1 MANMNKNNTH
11 RGVLEANPSQWD
23 EISGTGTTEQQ
34 QSIQEEIDG
43 LTQSI
48 SDGRVRFVDFGRG
61 YENMTVRDR
70 EELQEKLNSIS
81 TYDKDKQQLVDDLS
95 IVESDLTGGQR
106 TLPAREQDYLRAMGG
121 GDLDKGAA
129 MRTIELRHRVDV
141 ADTEM
146 DRFRTDRIA
155 RGALA
160 SIRNAFGDLM
170 MSKKDKDRRDTI
182 NHVAFDAEDELRR
195 LYSGDRSEGSRL
207 AVASYRYAKLAGYNE
222 KDHSDVWQ
230 SVLTEWRNEK
240 EEWGAES

>member
-1 MANMNKNNTH
+1 M
-11 RGVLEANPSQWD
+11 GGGLEANPSPWD
-23 EISGTGTTEQQ
+23 EISGIGTTEQQ

-48 SDGRVRFVDFGRG
+48 SDGRVRLVDYGRG

-95 IVESDLTGGQR
+95 IVESDLTGRQR

-129 MRTIELRHRVDV
+129 MRAIELRHRLDV

-170 MSKKDKDRRDTI
+170 MSKKDKDRKNTI
-182 NHVAFDAEDELRR
+182 NHVAFDAKDELRR
-195 LYSGDRSEGSRL
+195 LYSGDRSEESRL

>member
-1 MANMNKNNTH
+1 
-11 RGVLEANPSQWD
+11 
-23 EISGTGTTEQQ
+23 
-34 QSIQEEIDG
+34 
-43 LTQSI
+43 
-48 SDGRVRFVDFGRG
+48 
-61 YENMTVRDR
+61 MTVRDR
-70 EELQEKLNSIS
+70 DELQEKLNSIS

-95 IVESDLTGGQR
+95 VVESDLTGGQR
-106 TLPAREQDYLRAMGG
+106 MLPAREQDYLRAMGG

-129 MRTIELRHRVDV
+129 MRAVELRHRLDV

-182 NHVAFDAEDELRR
+182 NHVAFDASDELGR
-195 LYSGDRSEGSRL
+195 LYSGSKNKSSRL

>member
-1 MANMNKNNTH
+1 
-11 RGVLEANPSQWD
+11 
-23 EISGTGTTEQQ
+23 
-34 QSIQEEIDG
+34 
-43 LTQSI
+43 
-48 SDGRVRFVDFGRG
+48 
-61 YENMTVRDR
+61 MTVRDR

-195 LYSGDRSEGSRL
+195 LYSGDRREGSRL